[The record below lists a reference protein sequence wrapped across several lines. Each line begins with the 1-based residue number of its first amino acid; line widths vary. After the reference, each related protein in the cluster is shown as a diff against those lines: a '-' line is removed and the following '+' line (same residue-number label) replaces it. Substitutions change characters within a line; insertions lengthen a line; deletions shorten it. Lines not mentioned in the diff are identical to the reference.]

1 MDKVRLTKVQRRA
14 LEWFVERGEPAHLF
28 GAGDPSLT
36 IIKKL
41 RDRGLVAVVG
51 QEPGKVF
58 GFARFNITPAGR
70 AALTLADGGHG

>member
-1 MDKVRLTKVQRRA
+1 MAERVRLTKAQRRA

-36 IIKKL
+36 IVRKL
-41 RDRGLVAVVG
+41 RDRGLVAVMG

-58 GFARFNITPAGR
+58 GFARFDITPTGR
-70 AALTLADGGHG
+70 RALENSHED